1 MWDSPGSPSE
11 TCPNSSLSSARGART
26 SVSPLRGINHGH
38 SRGIPTS
45 QSHACP
51 PPNPP
56 VSSGARGPSLRRSAL
71 PTRRPSPASGQAAAS
86 SGWGHC
92 LPPATKAP
100 QRPWGVAAGVGPS
113 LRPPRPRGHGTPA
126 HVQPQPCTALRN
138 PFRPPRVPPQTPALC
153 PSPNSPLAPSGS
165 EDCARPPGSKPA
177 PALGETFQLAIVP
190 TTSESGAP
198 AGARGAGGPRE
209 DTYRLPGRVRARAP
223 GCLLPSPAL
232 AQVGSCS
239 SLFLPLGSYN
249 HQGSHMTQQAGLQPL
264 ATPSA
269 AAP

>member
-100 QRPWGVAAGVGPS
+100 QRPWVGGRRGEWAHPCDP
-113 LRPPRPRGHGTPA
+113 RGPADTEPRPTSSPSRALPFATPSGLRVCLPRPLPSVPLPT
-126 HVQPQPCTALRN
+126 HHWPPQAPRTA
-138 PFRPPRVPPQTPALC
+138 RVPP
-153 PSPNSPLAPSGS
+153 APSLHQPSGKLS
-165 EDCARPPGSKPA
+165 NLRSSP
-177 PALGETFQLAIVP
+177 QLRSQGP
-190 TTSESGAP
+190 RR
-198 AGARGAGGPRE
+198 ARGARE
-209 DTYRLPGRVRARAP
+209 GPGRTP
-223 GCLLPSPAL
+223 TGCLAGSSPRKPSYSA
-232 AQVGSCS
+232 S
-239 SLFLPLGSYN
+239 FL
-249 HQGSHMTQQAGLQPL
+249 H
-264 ATPSA
+264 
-269 AAP
+269 

>member
-1 MWDSPGSPSE
+1 VWDSPGSPSE
-11 TCPNSSLSSARGART
+11 TCPNSSLSSARGAQT

-38 SRGIPTS
+38 SRGITPS

-51 PPNPP
+51 PGNPP
-56 VSSGARGPSLRRSAL
+56 VFSGARGPSLRRWAL
-71 PTRRPSPASGQAAAS
+71 PTRRPSPASGQATAS
-86 SGWGHC
+86 SGRGHC

-100 QRPWGVAAGVGPS
+100 QAALGGGSPQGVGPS

-153 PSPNSPLAPSGS
+153 PSPSSPLAPSGS
-165 EDCARPPGSKPA
+165 EDCARSPGSKPA
-177 PALGETFQLAIVP
+177 AALGETFQLAIVP

-223 GCLLPSPAL
+223 G
-232 AQVGSCS
+232 VGDCFPKVHSAE
-239 SLFLPLGSYN
+239 
-249 HQGSHMTQQAGLQPL
+249 AGRV
-264 ATPSA
+264 A
-269 AAP
+269 